1 MSPFTAW
8 LPVRPERTSDLVVK
22 VVGAGTASLANGATA
37 LEAAL
42 TDQGLRV
49 MAQTSSLGEEQP
61 RASVRLR
68 VSTEPITSMGNGC
81 DVVACVDRM
90 PPRQKWF
97 GMQSGGVY
105 VHEVGDLDVRTPAF
119 PDGVITY
126 AVPFS
131 DLHRRCGARFSGK
144 GFIAAGVLAHLLGIP
159 ERIVRSR
166 IRPHIGLRYFDAGV
180 GFASSHLEKRDIYA
194 VPIPAM
200 APRQV
205 MLDARQALLVG
216 LTIGSCDCGPTCA
229 QALDRSPHE
238 WIAGH
243 VKAAGGQVSSLPHSA
258 IPCLQIYRGSDGDVL
273 ALLGAADPP
282 AVPGHGAGQPRVL
295 VAADMS
301 DAIRLVGLARLAGR
315 AHTDTVWVVVD
326 EILAARQQSVP
337 VEQLLDIVA
346 ATTHGPESKVAPS
359 AESLEWWPRAERDG
373 EPGATI
379 GYVAW
384 GAAQGVVREA
394 VALCRSFG
402 LNVAAL
408 YPTALWPVPTQELET
423 FAKTVERVIIVES
436 DRTGR
441 YTRFVRSWT
450 SLPALTVM
458 PEPGQALTPMDIF
471 MREGLGA

>member
-1 MSPFTAW
+1 M
-8 LPVRPERTSDLVVK
+8 
-22 VVGAGTASLANGATA
+22 
-37 LEAAL
+37 

-49 MAQTSSLGEEQP
+49 MAQTSQLGEEQP
-61 RASVRLR
+61 RAAVRLR
-68 VSTEPITSMGNGC
+68 VSTEPITSLGNGC
-81 DVVACVDRM
+81 DVVACVDLTA
-90 PPRQKWF
+90 PRQKWF

-105 VHEVGDLDVRTPAF
+105 VHEAGDPDVRTAAF

-159 ERIVRSR
+159 ERIVRGR
-166 IRPHIGLRYFDAGV
+166 IHPHIGLRYFDAGV

-194 VPIPAM
+194 VPSAAM

-216 LTIGSCDCGPTCA
+216 LTIGRCDCGPACA

-238 WIAGH
+238 WIAEH
-243 VKAAGGQVSSLPHSA
+243 VKEAWGHVSSLPHSA
-258 IPCLQIYRGSDGDVL
+258 IPCLQIYQGSDGDVM
-273 ALLGAADPP
+273 ALLGAADPSSI
-282 AVPGHGAGQPRVL
+282 PGHGTGWPRVL
-295 VAADMS
+295 VAADMA
-301 DAIRLVGLARLAGR
+301 DAIRLVGLARRAGR
-315 AHTDTVWVVVD
+315 THTDAIWVVVD

-337 VEQLLDIVA
+337 VEQLMDIVA
-346 ATTHGPESKVAPS
+346 ATAQGPESKVAPS
-359 AESLEWWPRAERDG
+359 AESLEWWPRAEWDG
-373 EPGATI
+373 APGATI

-394 VALCRSFG
+394 IALCRSFG
-402 LNVAAL
+402 LHVAAL
-408 YPTALWPVPTQELET
+408 YPKALWPVPTQELET
-423 FAKTVERVIIVES
+423 FAKTVERVIIVEP
-436 DRTGR
+436 DHTDR
-441 YTRFVRSWT
+441 YTRFVRTWT